1 MKTIPQLI
9 KNKAEIIGSRNALI
23 DRGQS
28 ITFQDLFNR
37 SQSLATGLSSLGLK
51 KGDCVGLWMPNITAY
66 IETFLAC
73 ASLGLI
79 VVSVNTKFKSHEVS
93 DIVSRSGCK
102 ALILWPD
109 FKSIPFLEI
118 LNEIPDDDLK
128 SLDNI
133 VLYREEETE
142 LTLPSCTKDKTV
154 SLLSDLY
161 IQTQI
166 DLPNIDPDDGVVIY
180 TTSGTTGK
188 PKFVLHSHFSIT
200 QHAIEVADDF
210 SWTSPETKL
219 LQALPLCGTFG
230 LTQAI
235 SGIAAGAEVY
245 CMAVFDPE
253 MAATLIQENNITCM
267 NGSDDMYA
275 MLLAQSDDPRPYPS
289 LKSAGFAAFNPAL
302 DNIVE
307 QAEARG
313 IRLYGLWGMSEVQAF
328 VGHQE
333 ITDPANLRKRAGGR
347 LISPGGE
354 VRVRDPETGALLDNG
369 ENGEIEIKTVSQMK
383 EYFLNPEATK
393 KTLTED
399 GFIKTGDLG
408 FLDGEGRFVFL
419 SRMGDVL
426 RLGGYL
432 TDPVE
437 IENAIQGADSVE
449 KAQVV
454 GVETDRGVKAF
465 AFVIGSSRP
474 ADILI
479 HCRQTLAGYKI
490 PVHVEVVDAFPMTES
505 ANGLKIQRAKLRQ
518 TAQEIWEK
526 SKGVN

>member
-9 KNKAEIIGSRNALI
+9 KNKAENIGEKVALI

-28 ITFQDLFNR
+28 TSYQQLFNR
-37 SQSLATGLSSLGLK
+37 SQSLATGLAGLGLK
-51 KGDCVGLWMPNITAY
+51 KGDCVGLWMPNIAAY

-102 ALILWPD
+102 VLILWPD
-109 FKSIPFLEI
+109 FKNIPFLDI
-118 LNEIPDDDLK
+118 LNEIPDQDLK
-128 SLDNI
+128 TLDNI
-133 VLYREEETE
+133 VMYREIDTE
-142 LTLPSCTKDKTV
+142 LTLPSCIQDKTV

-161 IQTQI
+161 MSPQVDFQNIQ
-166 DLPNIDPDDGVVIY
+166 PDDGLVIY

-188 PKFVLHSHFSIT
+188 PKFVLHSHFSMT
-200 QHAIEVADDF
+200 QHAIEVAEDF
-210 SWTSPETKL
+210 LWNKPETKL

-245 CMAVFDPE
+245 CLAVFDPTV
-253 MAATLIQENNITCM
+253 AAKIIQENNITCM

-275 MLLAQSDDPRPYPS
+275 MLLAQSDEQIPYPS

-302 DNIVE
+302 DDIVDK
-307 QAEARG
+307 AEARG

-333 ITDPANLRKRAGGR
+333 VSDPAELRKRAGGR
-347 LISPGGE
+347 LISPTAK
-354 VRVRDPETGALLDNG
+354 VRVRDPETGALLDYG
-369 ENGEIEIKTVSQMK
+369 ENGEIEIKTGSQMK
-383 EYFLNPEATK
+383 EYFLNPEATA

-408 FLDGEGRFVFL
+408 FLENEGLFVFL

-437 IENAIQGADSVE
+437 IENAIQEADGVH

-454 GVETDRGVKAF
+454 GVETARGVKAF
-465 AFVIGSSRP
+465 AFVIGSAAP
-474 ADILI
+474 ADIFK
-479 HCRQTLAGYKI
+479 HCQQTLAGYKV
-490 PVHVEVVDAFPMTES
+490 PVHMEMVEAFPMTES

-518 TAQEIWEK
+518 MAQGIWEK
-526 SKGVN
+526 SKGVI

>member
-9 KNKAEIIGSRNALI
+9 KNKAENIGSKPAII

-28 ITFQDLFNR
+28 TSYQDLYGR
-37 SQSLATGLSSLGLK
+37 SQSLAVGLASLGLK
-51 KGDCVGLWMPNITAY
+51 KGECVGLWMPNITAY
-66 IETFLAC
+66 IEAFLAC

-109 FKSIPFLEI
+109 FKNIPFLEI
-118 LNEIPDDDLK
+118 LNEIGKDDLK

-142 LTLPSCTKDKTV
+142 LVLPPCVKDKTV
-154 SLLSDLY
+154 TLLSDLY
-161 IQTQI
+161 
-166 DLPNIDPDDGVVIY
+166 LPVREECPDINPEDGVVIY

-188 PKFVLHSHFSIT
+188 PKFVLHSHFSMV
-200 QHAIEVADDF
+200 QHAIEVANDF
-210 SWTSPETKL
+210 GWSKPDTKL

-245 CMAVFDPE
+245 CMAVFDPAI
-253 MAATLIQENNITCM
+253 AATLIQENQITCM

-275 MLLAQSDDPRPYPS
+275 MLLAQSEQSVPYPS
-289 LKSAGFAAFNPAL
+289 LTSAGFAAFNPAL
-302 DNIVE
+302 EDIVE
-307 QAEARG
+307 KAEARG
-313 IRLYGLWGMSEVQAF
+313 IKLYGLWGMSEVQAF
-328 VGHQE
+328 VGHQ
-333 ITDPANLRKRAGGR
+333 DVDMPAGLRKRAGGR
-347 LISPGGE
+347 LISPTAE
-354 VRVRDPETGALLDNG
+354 VRVRDPESGILLGNG

-383 EYFLNPEATK
+383 EYFLNPEATA

-437 IENAIQGADSVE
+437 IENAIQDVVGVE

-454 GVETDRGVKAF
+454 GVETDRGAKAF
-465 AFVIGSSRP
+465 AFVIGSAAP

-479 HCRQTLAGYKI
+479 HCQQTLAGYKLPI
-490 PVHVEVVDAFPMTES
+490 HMEMVDTFPMTES

-518 TAQEIWEK
+518 MAQEIWNK
-526 SKGVN
+526 RQ